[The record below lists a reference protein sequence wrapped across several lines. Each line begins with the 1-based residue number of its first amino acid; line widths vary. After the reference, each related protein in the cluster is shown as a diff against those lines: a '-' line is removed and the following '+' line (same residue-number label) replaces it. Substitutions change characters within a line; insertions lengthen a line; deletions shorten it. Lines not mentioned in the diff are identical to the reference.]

1 MRYLF
6 NQLLLFLTATL
17 FMSCAADGSGNIIK
31 AEKNIPAFH
40 SVVFESQ
47 GLMNIDFGDEQKVE
61 ISIDDNL
68 MDSITT
74 KVHGDV
80 LYIGN
85 NNGIFTTK
93 LVVNITM
100 PVLKKI
106 ELSGDGNISVIGS
119 VTNDQLT
126 VILDGAGS
134 IDFHGNPKSLIVSLS
149 GSGIVNGDVN
159 LEKGNFQISGSGS
172 IMIKGSA
179 KESTVGINAMGN
191 FLGKDFH
198 SDTAYVEIWGNG
210 SCEIEVS
217 EKLKSKI
224 MGTGNIKVKGEPK
237 FDNNII
243 GSGQVIQI
251 K

>member
-1 MRYLF
+1 
-6 NQLLLFLTATL
+6 
-17 FMSCAADGSGNIIK
+17 
-31 AEKNIPAFH
+31 
-40 SVVFESQ
+40 
-47 GLMNIDFGDEQKVE
+47 MNITIGDVQKVE

-68 MDSITT
+68 MDSITS
-74 KVHGDV
+74 KVHGEV

-85 NNGIFTTK
+85 NNGIDCPQ

-106 ELSGDGNISVIGS
+106 ELSGDGNISVFDP

-126 VILDGAGS
+126 IILDGSGT

-149 GSGIVNGDVN
+149 GSGIVSGDIRVD
-159 LEKGNFQISGSGS
+159 KGNFQISGSGS
-172 IMIKGSA
+172 VMIKGSA
-179 KESTVGINAMGN
+179 KETTVGINAMGN
-191 FLGKDFH
+191 FLGKDFC
-198 SDTAYVEIWGNG
+198 SDNAYVEIWGNG
-210 SCEIEVS
+210 GCEIEVS

-243 GSGQVIQI
+243 GPGQIIQI